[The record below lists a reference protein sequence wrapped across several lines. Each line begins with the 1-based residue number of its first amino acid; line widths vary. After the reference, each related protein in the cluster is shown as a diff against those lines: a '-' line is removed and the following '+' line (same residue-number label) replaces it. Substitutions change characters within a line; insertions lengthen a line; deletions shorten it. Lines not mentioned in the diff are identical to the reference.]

1 MVIDIKKLFVVL
13 LFGIV
18 LSLPVYADLMS
29 FTANVKDGSGNN
41 FGAGDVVVEIYDA
54 ASGGNLIYNSTN
66 DFLKNVSNGQID
78 IMLGSGVQQ
87 LNLAY
92 GSDYYMEVYL
102 NRTDLDFQGQERQRF
117 QAGIGNVTLNKVN
130 VSTSLVP
137 TTNSTLNLGQS
148 CNGWWNNIFGVTG
161 YFLSKVGIGTTSPT
175 VALNVTGDVGVTGTV
190 TATSFV
196 GDGSGLTGLDSST
209 YNATYD
215 QWSYNQTTGAINYIT
230 SGGALTSIQ
239 GNNTY
244 IKTGGAL
251 ISYSNIALTNQSTTF
266 TLNLTTSDTLT
277 ATNSLN
283 VNSGKLI
290 VTQTGNVGIGT
301 TSPSSALN
309 VTGDIGVTGTVTATS
324 FIGSGTGLTGISGMS
339 YTNLALTNQSNVFS
353 GNVTIANNLT
363 VKNAAEITFNLT
375 VIDSILTDFIYPESS
390 GNIALK
396 GGKVLIGTENTNG
409 TLNVGS
415 ETDPSIVINP
425 GTSTTVD
432 SRIYFRDTSDG
443 AGFQILY
450 DNDGGD
456 TFFDNKWDNDGGDIF
471 FRLKTDATPIDI
483 LTLKGSGNVCIGT
496 TSPQGMLEISNSSAI
511 SVPWI
516 NVTDGGNGTIF
527 IINNSKFVGIG
538 TDNPETALHTV
549 ITDEI

>member
-148 CNGWWNNIFGVTG
+148 SNGWWNNIFGVTG
-161 YFLSKVGIGTTSPT
+161 YFLSKVGIGTTNPTSALNVTGDVGVTGIVTANAFVGSGAGLTGVSSMVYTNLALTNQSNSFSGNITITENLTVDGGTLYVDSVNNRVGILTVSPSS
-175 VALNVTGDVGVTGTV
+175 ALNVTGDVGVTGTV

-196 GDGSGLTGLDSST
+196 
-209 YNATYD
+209 
-215 QWSYNQTTGAINYIT
+215 
-230 SGGALTSIQ
+230 
-239 GNNTY
+239 
-244 IKTGGAL
+244 
-251 ISYSNIALTNQSTTF
+251 
-266 TLNLTTSDTLT
+266 
-277 ATNSLN
+277 
-283 VNSGKLI
+283 
-290 VTQTGNVGIGT
+290 
-301 TSPSSALN
+301 
-309 VTGDIGVTGTVTATS
+309 
-324 FIGSGTGLTGISGMS
+324 GSGTGLTGISGMS

-363 VKNAAEITFNLT
+363 VGNNRLYVDGRSNGYVGINTT
-375 VIDSILTDFIYPESS
+375 TPSS
-390 GNIALK
+390 
-396 GGKVLIGTENTNG
+396 VLHVNG
-409 TLNVGS
+409 QLNVSVGS
-415 ETDPSIVINP
+415 NT
-425 GTSTTVD
+425 
-432 SRIYFRDTSDG
+432 RIYFG
-443 AGFQILY
+443 KGYVY
-450 DNDGGD
+450 DN
-456 TFFDNKWDNDGGDIF
+456 
-471 FRLKTDATPIDI
+471 
-483 LTLKGSGNVCIGT
+483 GN
-496 TSPQGMLEISNSSAI
+496 
-511 SVPWI
+511 
-516 NVTDGGNGTIF
+516 
-527 IINNSKFVGIG
+527 
-538 TDNPETALHTV
+538 ALVLGH
-549 ITDEI
+549 D

>member
-66 DFLKNVSNGQID
+66 DFLRNVSNGQID

-148 CNGWWNNIFGVTG
+148 SNGWWNNIFGVTG
-161 YFLSKVGIGTTSPT
+161 YFLSKVGIGTTNPTSALNVTGDVGVTGIVTANAFVGSGAGLTGVSSMVYTNLALTNQSNSFSGNITITENLTVDGGTLYVDSVNNRVGILTVSPSS
-175 VALNVTGDVGVTGTV
+175 ALNVTGDVGVTGTV

-196 GDGSGLTGLDSST
+196 
-209 YNATYD
+209 
-215 QWSYNQTTGAINYIT
+215 
-230 SGGALTSIQ
+230 
-239 GNNTY
+239 
-244 IKTGGAL
+244 
-251 ISYSNIALTNQSTTF
+251 
-266 TLNLTTSDTLT
+266 
-277 ATNSLN
+277 
-283 VNSGKLI
+283 
-290 VTQTGNVGIGT
+290 
-301 TSPSSALN
+301 
-309 VTGDIGVTGTVTATS
+309 
-324 FIGSGTGLTGISGMS
+324 GSGTGLTGISGMS

-363 VKNAAEITFNLT
+363 VGNNRLYVDGRSNGYVGINTT
-375 VIDSILTDFIYPESS
+375 TPSS
-390 GNIALK
+390 
-396 GGKVLIGTENTNG
+396 VLHVNG
-409 TLNVGS
+409 QLNVSVGS
-415 ETDPSIVINP
+415 NT
-425 GTSTTVD
+425 
-432 SRIYFRDTSDG
+432 RIYFG
-443 AGFQILY
+443 KGYVY
-450 DNDGGD
+450 DN
-456 TFFDNKWDNDGGDIF
+456 
-471 FRLKTDATPIDI
+471 
-483 LTLKGSGNVCIGT
+483 GN
-496 TSPQGMLEISNSSAI
+496 
-511 SVPWI
+511 
-516 NVTDGGNGTIF
+516 
-527 IINNSKFVGIG
+527 
-538 TDNPETALHTV
+538 ALVLGH
-549 ITDEI
+549 D